1 MNNFKI
7 STRLLALI
15 GLMSALMAG
24 VGALGLYGIWK
35 TNDALKSVYEDRL
48 VPVGQLDTIVRAI
61 LRNRLA
67 IAVSLVTPTPGEIA
81 KNTAEVEANIELITK
96 TWDAYMA
103 TRLTPEEERLAKTFA
118 EDRKKFVQE
127 GLRPAV
133 AALRAND
140 TKEAQRIVVEKI
152 RPLYVP
158 VAQGVDALIKLQLD
172 EGKREYEAAVA
183 RYETIRMAAI
193 AALILGVGLAASFG
207 LLLIRGI
214 NRSLGHAV
222 EVSNAVA
229 QGDLT
234 KAIHVDGK
242 DEIAQLLRAMS
253 DMKENLV
260 RVVSEVRDGVDSVS
274 TASAQIAAGNQ
285 DLSSRTEQQASNL
298 QQTAA
303 SMEQL
308 TSTVK
313 QSADNARQAN
323 QLANAASESAARGG
337 QVVGEVVTT
346 MNAITEASK
355 RIAEIIN
362 VIDGIAFQT
371 NILAL
376 NAAVEAAR
384 AGEQGRG
391 FAVVAGEVRNLAQ
404 RSAQAARE
412 IKAMITDSVQKVEAG
427 SRLVS
432 DAGAT
437 MNEIVTQVKRVTDLI
452 GEITSA
458 AVEQSS
464 GISQVNEAVTQMDQV
479 TQQNAALVEE
489 SAAAAAS
496 LKEQADRLARAVA
509 VFRLSHVEAQRAIA
523 RAQAGTIA
531 GGTVKPAAVRTGSKA
546 PAKPAAVRSG
556 AKDAAKT
563 NDRAADSGAA
573 AGKPDEWV
581 EF

>member
-15 GLMSALMAG
+15 GVMSVLLAG
-24 VGALGLYGIWK
+24 IGVIGLIGISK
-35 TNDALKSVYEDRL
+35 TNQALQSVYEDRL
-48 VPVGQLDTIVRAI
+48 VAVGQLDTIVRAI

-67 IAVSLVTPTPGEIA
+67 IAVSLVTPTPEEIA

-96 TWDAYMA
+96 TWDAYIA

-172 EGKREYEAAVA
+172 VAKQEYEAAVA
-183 RYETIRMAAI
+183 RYETIRAVAI
-193 AALILGVGLAASFG
+193 AALILGVGLAATFG

-234 KAIHVDGK
+234 KPIHVDGK
-242 DEIAQLLRAMS
+242 DEIAQLLKAMS

-260 RVVSEVRDGVDSVS
+260 RVVSEVRAGVDSVS

-308 TSTVK
+308 TATVK

-337 QVVGEVVTT
+337 QVVGEVITT

-496 LKEQADRLARAVA
+496 LKEQADRLASAVA
-509 VFRLSHVEAQRAIA
+509 VFRLSQVEAQRAIA
-523 RAQAGTIA
+523 RAQAGAITSRA
-531 GGTVKPAAVRTGSKA
+531 AKPAAVRTGSKG
-546 PAKPAAVRSG
+546 P
-556 AKDAAKT
+556 AKT
-563 NDRAADSGAA
+563 NDRATDTGAA
-573 AGKPDEWV
+573 AGKPGEWE

>member
-1 MNNFKI
+1 MNNFRI

-15 GLMSALMAG
+15 GVMSALLAAIG
-24 VGALGLYGIWK
+24 AIGLVGISK
-35 TNDALKSVYEDRL
+35 TNQALQSVYEDRL
-48 VPVGQLDTIVRAI
+48 VAVGQLDTIVRAI

-67 IAVSLVTPTPGEIA
+67 IAVSLVTPTPEEIA
-81 KNTAEVEANIELITK
+81 KNTAEVEANIELINK

-103 TRLTPEEERLAKTFA
+103 TRLTAEEERLAKAFA

-133 AALRAND
+133 AALRARD

-172 EGKREYEAAVA
+172 VGKQEYEAAVA
-183 RYETIRMAAI
+183 RYETIRITAI
-193 AALILGVGLAASFG
+193 AALILGIGLAVTFG

-234 KAIHVDGK
+234 KAIHVEGK
-242 DEIAQLLRAMS
+242 DEIAQLLNAMS
-253 DMKENLV
+253 EMKENLV
-260 RVVSEVRDGVDSVS
+260 RVVSEVRTGVDSVS

-298 QQTAA
+298 QETAA

-313 QSADNARQAN
+313 QSADSARQAN

-337 QVVGEVVTT
+337 QVVGEVITT
-346 MNAITEASK
+346 MNAITESSK

-412 IKAMITDSVQKVEAG
+412 IKAMITDSVQKVEMG
-427 SRLVS
+427 SRLVT

-496 LKEQADRLARAVA
+496 LKEQADRLASAVA
-509 VFRLSHVEAQRAIA
+509 VFRLSHLEAQRVIA
-523 RAQAGTIA
+523 RAQAGA
-531 GGTVKPAAVRTGSKA
+531 GTGGHSKPTPVRTGSKG
-546 PAKPAAVRSG
+546 PAKVGAPSADRSAV
-556 AKDAAKT
+556 
-563 NDRAADSGAA
+563 
-573 AGKPDEWV
+573 AGKPGEWE

>member
-1 MNNFKI
+1 MNKLKI

-15 GLMSALMAG
+15 GVMSALL
-24 VGALGLYGIWK
+24 VGIGAIGLVGISK
-35 TNDALKSVYEDRL
+35 TNQALQSVYEDRL
-48 VPVGQLDTIVRAI
+48 VAVGQLDTIVRAI

-67 IAVSLVTPTPGEIA
+67 IAVSLVTPTPQEIA
-81 KNTAEVEANIELITK
+81 KNTAEVEANIELISK

-103 TRLTPEEERLAKTFA
+103 TRLTTEEERLAKTFA

-140 TKEAQRIVVEKI
+140 TKETQRIVVEKI

-172 EGKREYEAAVA
+172 VGRQEYEAAVA
-183 RYETIRMAAI
+183 RYETIRLAAI
-193 AALILGVGLAASFG
+193 TALLLGVGLAVAFG

-234 KAIHVDGK
+234 KAIYVDGK
-242 DEIAQLLRAMS
+242 DEIAQLLKAMS

-260 RVVSEVRDGVDSVS
+260 RVVSEVRAGVDSVS

-298 QQTAA
+298 QETAA

-313 QSADNARQAN
+313 QSADSARQAN

-337 QVVGEVVTT
+337 QVVGEVITT
-346 MNAITEASK
+346 MNAITDSSK

-427 SRLVS
+427 SRLVT

-458 AVEQSS
+458 ALEQSS

-496 LKEQADRLARAVA
+496 LKEQADRLAGAVA
-509 VFRLSHVEAQRAIA
+509 VFRLSHLEAQRVIA
-523 RAQAGTIA
+523 RAQASTGT
-531 GGTVKPAAVRTGSKA
+531 GGTGEPTAVRTGSKG
-546 PAKPAAVRSG
+546 PARTSAR
-556 AKDAAKT
+556 
-563 NDRAADSGAA
+563 NADGSAA
-573 AGKPDEWV
+573 AGKPGDWE

>member
-15 GLMSALMAG
+15 GVMSALLAG
-24 VGALGLYGIWK
+24 IGAIGLVGISRSNQALQ
-35 TNDALKSVYEDRL
+35 SVYEDRL

-67 IAVSLVTPTPGEIA
+67 IANSLVTPTPEYIA
-81 KNTAEVEANIELITK
+81 RNTAEVEANIELISK
-96 TWDAYMA
+96 TWDAFMA
-103 TRLTPEEERLAKTFA
+103 THLTPEEERLAKTFA

-152 RPLYVP
+152 RPLYEP
-158 VAQGVDALIKLQLD
+158 VAHGVDALIKLQLD
-172 EGKREYEAAVA
+172 VAKQEYEAAVA
-183 RYETIRMAAI
+183 RYETIRVAAI
-193 AALILGVGLAASFG
+193 AALILSVGLAATFG

-242 DEIAQLLRAMS
+242 DEIAQLLTAMS

-285 DLSSRTEQQASNL
+285 DLSGRTEQQASSL

-337 QVVGEVVTT
+337 QVVGEVVLT

-427 SRLVS
+427 SRLVN

-496 LKEQADRLARAVA
+496 LKEQADRLASAVA
-509 VFRLSHVEAQRAIA
+509 VFRLSQVEAQRAIA
-523 RAQAGTIA
+523 RAQGSAAASGAAQRTA
-531 GGTVKPAAVRTGSKA
+531 MRTGSKGPAKTTAVRTGSKG
-546 PAKPAAVRSG
+546 P
-556 AKDAAKT
+556 AKT
-563 NDRAADSGAA
+563 NGSTTDPGAA
-573 AGKPDEWV
+573 AGKSGEWE

>member
-7 STRLLALI
+7 STRLLVLI

-35 TNDALKSVYEDRL
+35 TDDALKSVYEDRL

-67 IAVSLVTPTPGEIA
+67 IAVSLVTPTPEEIA

-172 EGKREYEAAVA
+172 VAKQEYEAAVA
-183 RYETIRMAAI
+183 RYETIRMVAI
-193 AALILGVGLAASFG
+193 AALILGVGLAATFG
-207 LLLIRGI
+207 LLLIRGV
-214 NRSLGHAV
+214 NRSLRHAV

-242 DEIAQLLRAMS
+242 DEIAELLRAMS

-346 MNAITEASK
+346 MNAIAEASK

-509 VFRLSHVEAQRAIA
+509 VFRLSHAEAQRAIA

-531 GGTVKPAAVRTGSKA
+531 GGAAKPAAVRTGSKA

-563 NDRAADSGAA
+563 NDRTADSGAA